1 MCCVAVLL
9 WNCSSTKH
17 VPDGQYLV
25 DKVSI
30 NIEDSA
36 DVSETQLFNYLRQIP
51 NHKVLGFLRLQLA
64 TYNISGSDTTKWYN
78 RWFQKLG
85 QAPVI
90 YDQSLTDISANQLQL
105 AMINK
110 GYFDATVKVDTITR
124 PSKKKV
130 NVNYTIR
137 AGKPHKVASITYNIP
152 DSAIYDIVMSD
163 TSVFNL
169 RPGDL
174 LNRDNLD
181 AERTLI
187 SQRLRNNGY
196 YSFSKEYITY
206 IADTIAGSKEVDLT
220 LVLNKPT
227 TKVDTSIITHEHEP
241 HFVKNV
247 YFIWNLKGL

>member
-163 TSVFNL
+163 TSVSIFVRATSSTETILMPNAPSSL
-169 RPGDL
+169 
-174 LNRDNLD
+174 
-181 AERTLI
+181 
-187 SQRLRNNGY
+187 NGY
-196 YSFSKEYITY
+196 ATTDTTLSAKNISHISPTPLPVLKKSTLHWFSTNPPQKSTRASLPMSMSRI
-206 IADTIAGSKEVDLT
+206 L
-220 LVLNKPT
+220 
-227 TKVDTSIITHEHEP
+227 
-241 HFVKNV
+241 
-247 YFIWNLKGL
+247 